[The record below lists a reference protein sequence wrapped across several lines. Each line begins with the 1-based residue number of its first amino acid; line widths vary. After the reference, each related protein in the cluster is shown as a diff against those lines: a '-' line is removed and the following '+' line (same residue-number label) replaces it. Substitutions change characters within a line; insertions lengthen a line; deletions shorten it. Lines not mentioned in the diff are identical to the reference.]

1 MDKQHAQFI
10 LQSYRPDGADAS
22 DPDFKEALQLAAE
35 DRELGQ
41 WLAQERSH
49 DIIFVEALEQVNI
62 PDVLKDEIL
71 EMMANVD
78 MEIDMSSEMDA
89 LFAGA
94 IAQQTPPP
102 GLRDQI
108 ISAMEV
114 ESAAQNENEQN
125 EKQAEVIKFPS
136 RWLNLAGIAAVA
148 LLSVTF
154 IYTKFASSPEEQVV
168 VGVQSDVDM
177 LYMKAGMVINAS
189 NEIEHPADSFMVVN
203 TWLEK
208 EGMPVAKSVPEA
220 LVSYDV
226 EGGKKIT
233 FDNGI
238 EGSLIFFKDENN
250 EEYYLTVV
258 DLDSVKDA
266 ESLSDLSNVGIKNC
280 FDCPVTHFNIT
291 KWKDSSEAYFLL
303 TKSDKKNILEL
314 F

>member
-1 MDKQHAQFI
+1 MDKQHAKFI
-10 LQSYRPDGADAS
+10 LQSYRPDGADAA
-22 DPDFKEALQLAAE
+22 DPDFKDALQLAAE

-41 WLAQERSH
+41 WLAHERSH

-71 EMMANVD
+71 EMMGSIDA
-78 MEIDMSSEMDA
+78 EIDMSSEMDA

-94 IAQQTPPP
+94 IAHQSPPP

-114 ESAAQNENEQN
+114 ESKAMN
-125 EKQAEVIKFPS
+125 EKQTNVIKFPN
-136 RWLNLAGIAAVA
+136 RWLNVAGIAAVA
-148 LLSVTF
+148 LLAFTF
-154 IYTKFASSPEEQVV
+154 IYTQSASNSEEIVDISP
-168 VGVQSDVDM
+168 GVQSEVDM
-177 LYMKAGMVINAS
+177 ISMKAGMVINAS
-189 NEIEHPADSFMVVN
+189 NEIELPTDSFVVVN

-208 EGMPVAKSVPEA
+208 EGMPVAKTVPEA

-238 EGSLIFFKDENN
+238 EGSLIFFKDENA
-250 EEYYLTVV
+250 EEYYLVVV
-258 DLDSVKDA
+258 DLDSVKNADN
-266 ESLSDLSNVGIKNC
+266 LSNLSNVGIKNC
-280 FDCPVTHFNIT
+280 YDCPVTNFSIT
-291 KWKDSSEAYFLL
+291 QWKDSSEAYFLL
-303 TKSDKKNILEL
+303 TKSDEKNMLEL